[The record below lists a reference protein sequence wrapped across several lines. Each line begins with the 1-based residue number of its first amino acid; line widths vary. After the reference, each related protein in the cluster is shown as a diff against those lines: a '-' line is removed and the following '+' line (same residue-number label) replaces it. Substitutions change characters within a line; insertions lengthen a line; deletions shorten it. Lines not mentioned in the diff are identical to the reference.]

1 MNNRWKMTFLK
12 TIRCLCLPLVFA
24 LGLLTIIATG
34 GGGESGVRF
43 TLETY
48 VAVADLNG
56 DSFNDIAVT
65 KVHIYHAP
73 PHPGYVSVLLQNP
86 NAPGSFMPVTEYPV
100 GSDPWFVAVSD
111 VNADTLPDLI
121 VANEQSHTISILLQA
136 SSANGSFVNSISFPT
151 GKHPMSIAIDDLNG
165 DTLADI
171 AVGGSD
177 LSLHFQDPSNPVSF
191 LPVEKILVDPDKG
204 GNHVAIGDIDAD
216 GLPDLVISQGGYFSI
231 DTITCWGGSVSVFL
245 QDEKSPGVFNPAI
258 TSPAADSTQ
267 PTFVAINEF
276 NADGSLDLA
285 VVNHGTPQDG
295 STASVSILH
304 QDPITPGAFLPPV
317 HYATGFRSSTV
328 AISDLD
334 ADGLPDLAVSN
345 SGILVADYG
354 PFIDT
359 YGVIGSVS
367 VLLHDSTNPGNFL
380 PAKNYEDSSGYH
392 AVAIGDLNGDS
403 KPDLAIASD
412 GVPVL
417 FQDPTRPGQF
427 LPRVLVET
435 GSSLPD

>member
-1 MNNRWKMTFLK
+1 MKGKGKKVRKAL
-12 TIRCLCLPLVFA
+12 RCICLGCAYVI
-24 LGLLTIIATG
+24 GSMTIIAS
-34 GGGESGVRF
+34 GGGEGGVPF

-65 KVHIYHAP
+65 KIHIYGAP
-73 PHPGYVSVLLQNP
+73 PHPGYVSILLQNP
-86 NAPGSFMPVTEYPV
+86 NVPGSFMPVTEYHV

-121 VANEQSHTISILLQA
+121 VANEKSNTISILLQA
-136 SSANGSFVNSISFPT
+136 SSADGSFLNAISFST
-151 GKHPMSIAIDDLNG
+151 GKHPMSIAIDDLNS

-177 LSLHFQDPSNPVSF
+177 LSLHFQDPSDPGSF
-191 LPVEKILVDPDKG
+191 LPTEKIPVDPDKG
-204 GNHVAIGDIDAD
+204 GNHVAVGDIDDD
-216 GLPDLVISQGGYFSI
+216 GLADLVISQGGYFSI
-231 DTITCWGGSVSVFL
+231 DTITSWGGSVSVFL
-245 QDEKSPGVFNPAI
+245 QDQLSPGVFNPAV
-258 TSPAADSTQ
+258 TSPAADTTQ

-276 NADGSLDLA
+276 NADGRLDLA
-285 VVNHGTPQDG
+285 VVNLGTPQDG
-295 STASVSILH
+295 STASVSILY
-304 QDPITPGAFLPPV
+304 QDPDTSAAFLLPV
-317 HYATGFRSSTV
+317 DYATGFRSSTV
-328 AISDLD
+328 AVSDLD
-334 ADGLPDLAVSN
+334 ADGLPDLAVAN
-345 SGILVADYG
+345 SGELTADYG
-354 PFIDT
+354 PFTDK
-359 YGVIGSVS
+359 YAVVGSVS

-380 PAKNYEDSSGYH
+380 PAKNYEGSGGYH

-417 FQDPTRPGQF
+417 FQDPNRPGQF
-427 LPRVLVET
+427 LPRISVET